1 MSALDSL
8 VGEIH
13 LLAGARQSSTPAT
26 GAFTAPRRAARGRVE
41 DTLYVLLDLEGGS
54 ASGPLAELMQRLTDT
69 YWATP
74 GSVTAA
80 LRAGLAAAGEW
91 LMDRNTVSPVAER
104 QQGSAACVVLRGSQV
119 YVAVAGTAG
128 VFVGQ
133 HGRLLQT
140 PPPDSDPSAPLGASR
155 AVAVRFGHAELS
167 PGDTILLVDSD
178 AAVRWSMEALTSAVV
193 GVEVEQALKNLERL
207 AGTGDLIAL
216 AIQAAMP
223 VAAADEPAARPAEVA
238 PVMPQPRSVPAAP
251 TAPTPATAARA
262 AERTDEPA
270 GERPGAAAKAW
281 LGALTAGLRR
291 GAQSVGM
298 AGQAVVQ
305 RTLPEHELARSGRRR
320 PSRAASPYAAP
331 LMAGIAI
338 AIPIIVSLFVVT
350 AYVQGRAAAEVEAYL
365 VGAQNAATQAAQSS
379 GAEAR
384 GHWQEAAAQADEVL
398 ARDPANLTAAAI
410 ITQSQAAID
419 QIDNVVRLQP
429 VKLYDFQSIGQHR
442 LAMQGF
448 SLFVLDRGT
457 SSIDRLTLNA
467 AGDGIEGG
475 GPETVFAAGTSIDGQ
490 LPGPL
495 LDMAWMNSSNRR
507 QTSSLIVLH
516 QGGLF
521 EYNLAFGLKALDF
534 GTNPAP
540 TGLKRL
546 RTFIGNLYVLD
557 PSVSQILKYE
567 PQGDAY
573 SSAPTNYFGQAQPD
587 AARAVDMAIDG
598 SVYLLTNDGVI
609 RKFLGGEPAAFEVKG
624 LPAPLQLPSIL
635 AVDVNGGDTALY
647 VYDQGAGRIVQL
659 RPDGQFVRQ
668 FRAAGDAFVGVE
680 DLIVD
685 EQNSRLFVVTHG
697 GGLFTAALP
706 PVQ

>member
-1 MSALDSL
+1 MLGG
-8 VGEIH
+8 V
-13 LLAGARQSSTPAT
+13 RQSSTPAT

-41 DTLYVLLDLEGGS
+41 DTLYVLIDLEGGS
-54 ASGPLAELMQRLTDT
+54 ASGPLAELIQRLTDT

-91 LMDRNTVSPVAER
+91 LMNRNSLSPVAER

-119 YVAVAGTAG
+119 YIAVAGTAG

-133 HGRLLQT
+133 GGQLLQT
-140 PPPDSDPSAPLGASR
+140 PPPESDPGAPLGMAR

-178 AAVRWSMEALTSAVV
+178 AVVRWPVEALASAVV
-193 GVEVEQALKNLERL
+193 GLGVEQALKNLERL
-207 AGTGDLIAL
+207 SGTGDLIAL
-216 AIQAAMP
+216 VIQAAAP
-223 VAAADEPAARPAEVA
+223 LAETGEATPAEAAPARPA
-238 PVMPQPRSVPAAP
+238 PRSIPAASPAPAP
-251 TAPTPATAARA
+251 TATSRA
-262 AERTDEPA
+262 EEHAGEPA
-270 GERPGAAAKAW
+270 GERPSESAKAW
-281 LGALTAGLRR
+281 LGALASGLQR
-291 GAQSVGM
+291 GAKSVGT

-305 RTLPEHELARSGRRR
+305 RTLPEHEIARSGRRKQ
-320 PSRAASPYAAP
+320 SRAASPYAAP

-338 AIPIIVSLFVVT
+338 AIPIVVSLLVVT
-350 AYVQGRAAAEVEAYL
+350 MYVQGRAAAEVEAYL
-365 VGAQNAATQAAQSS
+365 VGAQNAAAQAGQSS

-384 GHWQEAAAQADEVL
+384 GHWTEAASQAGEVL
-398 ARDPANLTAAAI
+398 ARDPANVTAAAI
-410 ITQSQAAID
+410 ITQSQTAID

-429 VKLYDFQSIGQHR
+429 VKLYDFQSLGQHR
-442 LAMQGF
+442 LALQGF

-457 SSIDRLTLNA
+457 SSIDRLTLNES
-467 AGDGIEGG
+467 GDRIEGG
-475 GPETVFAAGTSIDGQ
+475 GPEAIFVAGTSIDGQ

-495 LDMAWMNSSNRR
+495 LDMAWMNSSDQR

-534 GTNPAP
+534 GANPAP
-540 TGLKRL
+540 TGMKRL

-567 PQGDAY
+567 PKGDTYAN
-573 SSAPTNYFGQAQPD
+573 APANYFVKAQPD

-598 SVYLLTNDGVI
+598 SVYVLTNDGVI
-609 RKFLGGEPAAFEVKG
+609 KKYLGGEPADFEMKG
-624 LPAPLQLPSIL
+624 LPVPLQLPASV
-635 AVDVNGGDTALY
+635 AVDVNGDDTALY

-668 FRAAGDAFVGVE
+668 FAAGEAFIGVE
-680 DLIVD
+680 DFIVD
-685 EQNSRLFVVTHG
+685 EQNNRLFAVTRG